1 MTGGYTNH
9 YTIAELV
16 FLQFYRLEFGIE
28 GAGRENK
35 VDPLG
40 FEPRAFRMQSERD
53 TTTPRARRRKSDRGA
68 TIHNARTVWQIRGRE
83 KWSHAGSNRGPYG
96 Y

>member
-1 MTGGYTNH
+1 MMPK
-9 YTIAELV
+9 LLSV
-16 FLQFYRLEFGIE
+16 SLK
-28 GAGRENK
+28 NK

-53 TTTPRARRRKSDRGA
+53 TTTPRAQFEYWYAVIMYISA
-68 TIHNARTVWQIRGRE
+68 IHTARYALCGE
-83 KWSHAGSNRGPYG
+83 LAMLKWSHAGSNRGPYG